1 MGKTV
6 QGGGAVSRPKVS
18 VLYAPGT
25 NCHFELIEA
34 FRLAGADASMVLLTA
49 DLLSGKRKLSGCDI
63 LALPGGFSFGDH
75 IAAGR
80 IFSLDLV
87 HRLRDQLLEVR
98 TKRIPVIGICNGFQV
113 LVNTGLLPGTGE
125 IGLPDALLDRNRV
138 ATFVSRWVTLVAQK
152 SAGCIWT
159 DGLDGRSF
167 RMPTAHGEGRLLLPG
182 SFDDKRTVFR
192 YGSLSGTEEFPLNP
206 AGSPAGRAGICDPS
220 GLVLGLMPHPERAV
234 YPWLGSED
242 GLAIFR
248 AGVAAVK

>member
-1 MGKTV
+1 
-6 QGGGAVSRPKVS
+6 VSRPKVS

-34 FRLAGADASMVLLTA
+34 FGLAGADASMVLLTA
-49 DLLSGKRKLSGCDI
+49 DLLSGKRTLASCDI

-87 HRLRDQLLEVR
+87 YRLRDQLLEVR
-98 TKRIPVIGICNGFQV
+98 AKRIPVIGICNGFQV

-138 ATFVSRWVTLVAQK
+138 ATFVSRWVTLVARRDT
-152 SAGCIWT
+152 GCVWT
-159 DGLDGRSF
+159 NGLEGRSF
-167 RMPTAHGEGRLLLPG
+167 RMPTAHGEGRLLLPA
-182 SFDDKRTVFR
+182 SFDDKRTVFY
-192 YGSLSGTEEFPLNP
+192 YGVSSGAASGTSDFPANP
-206 AGSPAGRAGICDPS
+206 SGSPEGRAGICDPS

-242 GLAIFR
+242 GLAIFK
-248 AGVAAVK
+248 AGVDAVR